1 MYDWII
7 LYNTTFKF
15 RFNMKDICIVFM
27 QKYLTC
33 REQEGDV
40 NEKLEIE
47 REGRNISLGTPCLPE
62 RLLQT
67 VFLEAAF
74 CRRRHQY

>member
-40 NEKLEIE
+40 SEKLEIE
-47 REGRNISLGTPCLPE
+47 REGRIES
-62 RLLQT
+62 
-67 VFLEAAF
+67 
-74 CRRRHQY
+74 